1 MKFLIVASFPESLL
15 GFRGALLES
24 LKSKGI
30 DVHVAAPDLPAG
42 SALRAKIEM
51 CGYCVHNIKLQ
62 RVGMN
67 PLRDLISIIELWRLM
82 TSLKP
87 DAVLAYTVKPVVYG
101 LLAARLASVPK
112 RFALI
117 TGLGYAF
124 QGAESTWGSRNW
136 LRLIVQRLYAL
147 ALRGANK
154 TFFQNPDDQKLFFE
168 RALLRPSAE
177 SVVVN
182 GSGVDLKVY
191 EQSVPPT
198 PISFLLI
205 ARLLGDKGIR
215 EYVEAARLIKK
226 LHPAVR
232 FNLVGWIDDN
242 PDSISSAELN
252 SWVTE
257 GLVTYWGRLS
267 DVRPAIESSS
277 VYVLP
282 SYREGTPRT
291 VLEAMAMG
299 RAIIT
304 TDAPGCRET
313 VIDGL
318 NGYLVEVKNAESLA
332 FAMMRFV
339 SEPNIVYAMGQESRR
354 LAEEKFDVH
363 AVNNKMLREMQ
374 ISKYIG

>member
-1 MKFLIVASFPESLL
+1 MTKKILVVASFPESLL

-24 LKSKGI
+24 LKSKGVDI
-30 DVHVAAPDLPAG
+30 HVAAPDLPVGAE
-42 SALRAKIEM
+42 LRVKIER
-51 CGYCVHNIKLQ
+51 CGYSVHSLNLQ

-67 PLRDLISIIELWRLM
+67 PWRDTLSIVELWRLM
-82 TSLKP
+82 RSLKP
-87 DAVLAYTVKPVVYG
+87 DVVLAYTVKPVVYG

-124 QGAESTWGSRNW
+124 QGETSIAGSRQW
-136 LRLIVQRLYAL
+136 VRLIVQKLYAL
-147 ALRGANK
+147 ALRGATK
-154 TFFQNPDDQKLFFE
+154 TFFQNPDDQNLFFE
-168 RALLRPSAE
+168 RALLPHAAK

-182 GSGVDLKVY
+182 GSGVDLQKF
-191 EQSVPPT
+191 ESSVPPM

-215 EYVEAARLIKK
+215 EYVEAARLVKT
-226 LHPAVR
+226 LHPTVT

-242 PDSISSAELN
+242 PDSISSTELE
-252 SWVTE
+252 SWVADGT
-257 GLVTYWGRLS
+257 VTYWGRLS
-267 DVRPAIESSS
+267 DVRPAIKASS

-313 VIDGL
+313 VIDGV
-318 NGYLVEVKNAESLA
+318 NGYLVKVKDAECLA
-332 FAMMRFV
+332 RSMMQFV
-339 SEPNIVYAMGQESRR
+339 SDPGKVVEMGESSRR
-354 LAEEKFDVH
+354 IAEEKFDVH
-363 AVNNKMLREMQ
+363 AVNAKMLSEMQ
-374 ISKYIG
+374 I